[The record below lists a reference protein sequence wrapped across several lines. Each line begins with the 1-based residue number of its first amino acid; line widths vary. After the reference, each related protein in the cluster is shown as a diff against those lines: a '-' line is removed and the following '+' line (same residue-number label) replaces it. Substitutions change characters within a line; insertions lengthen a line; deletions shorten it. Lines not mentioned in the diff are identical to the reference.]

1 MTLEEIA
8 RSVIMII
15 MPIFIV
21 AFVLYAIRAIRGPTI
36 PDIVLAIDAL
46 SFDVA
51 AFMIILAIYFSS
63 PFLIPGAIVLA
74 VWAYALDIFVAKYYE
89 KKEIGE

>member
-15 MPIFIV
+15 MPIFII
-21 AFVLYAIRAIRGPTI
+21 AFILYAIRAIRGPTI

>member
-8 RSVIMII
+8 RLVIMTI
-15 MPIFIV
+15 MPVFIV
-21 AFVLYAIRAIRGPTI
+21 AFILYAIRAIKGPTI

-46 SFDVA
+46 SFAVA

>member
-15 MPIFIV
+15 MPVFIV
-21 AFVLYAIRAIRGPTI
+21 AFILYAIRAIRGPTI